1 MVLTGTVLVSFRP
14 IMGDAHSMHKF
25 VCHRD
30 TSFIQV
36 LLGDPH
42 AKTEPVLIEQ
52 DRTGM
57 YLMVSF

>member
-1 MVLTGTVLVSFRP
+1 MVLTGTVLVSFRA
-14 IMGDAHSMHKF
+14 IMTDAHSMHKL
-25 VCHRD
+25 VCHRA

-42 AKTEPVLIEQ
+42 AKSELVLIEH

-57 YLMVSF
+57 YLMVSS